1 MAFDVEAENER
12 RAKMSSQQFTDES
25 RPRHAVYASV
35 AATGNYE
42 HTFAYEQREILFSND
57 ADKEDPPL
65 QLDATATVRITGPKS
80 LDQTF
85 VVYYGEVLDERL
97 APFTAI
103 TITANYKWRY
113 ITRSGVM
120 P

>member
-97 APFTAI
+97 APFTGI